1 MAATKKKRA
10 ETCSSK
16 STHRGT
22 AGIILG
28 AALIVSAVLPLSAH
42 AENVYVQPT
51 GGFTV
56 ERIFGTTL
64 SSSAV
69 RSETFIATST
79 QNFVTAGYFQSLVSV
94 PIGKAAIFCV
104 YDETT
109 STQIACTP
117 AYAGIDLQQYIQL
130 SMIGSGNEGS
140 TLIVGNTYS
149 IVGISTTVQFTGLI
163 SENALADWYVLV
175 ADSNGVNAVV
185 GNPNI
190 NFPLRLTSTSS
201 LENQW
206 NNLISDID
214 SSQVCEDATGAIGY
228 STCKVFAYLFTPRA
242 QTLTDFTDF
251 FSTISNKPPFGYYGA
266 MKDAFSTIS
275 SSTAATSSSSYVVA
289 AAAAAPIIYGS
300 FFDDWNFYL
309 SMILYLLLGIYVLL
323 RIAHFDFHS

>member
-1 MAATKKKRA
+1 MAATKKKRT
-10 ETCSSK
+10 ETCTSK
-16 STHRGT
+16 STQRST

-51 GGFTV
+51 SGLTV
-56 ERIFGTTL
+56 ERIFSTSL
-64 SSSAV
+64 SGSAV

-79 QNFVTAGYFQSLVSV
+79 QSFVTAGHFQSLVSV
-94 PIGKAAIFCV
+94 PTGKAAIFCV

-117 AYAGIDLQQYIQL
+117 AYAGIDIQQYIQL
-130 SMIGSGNEGS
+130 PMIGSGNEGS

-149 IVGISTTVQFTGLI
+149 IVGISTTVQFTGLV
-163 SENALADWYVLV
+163 SENSLADWYVLV
-175 ADSNGVNAVV
+175 ADSGGSNAVV
-185 GNPNI
+185 GDI
-190 NFPLRLTSTSS
+190 DFPFRLTSTST

-206 NNLISDID
+206 NNMIADID
-214 SSQVCEDATGAIGY
+214 SSQACEDATGAIGY

-251 FSTISNKPPFGYYGA
+251 FSTISSKPPFGYYGA